1 MKKLWFLLLI
11 PAALLLWWAFSGKT
25 AIPAVHYATVQRET
39 IASIVSTNGK
49 LEPIE
54 FAAARAEV
62 AGIVTNVAIERG
74 QHVKAGQTL
83 VVMDN
88 ASERAA
94 LDTARAQFETA
105 QAEEATVK
113 QGGKLSLLTDYEGRL
128 QAARLTQSDAE
139 RRLQSI
145 RRLYAKQASTK
156 EEVVS
161 SEAAVASA
169 KQQVQAI
176 ENNRKNLVA
185 PSDRSISEAKLQDA
199 RAALDLASHRLAQTT
214 IKAPMAG
221 IAYQLGKPDAQVDIR
236 KGAYLEVGALVAM
249 IGNLDQMRVR
259 VYVDEPDL
267 GRISLNLPVDITWD
281 ARPGQKWHGRVTQTP
296 TEITALNTRQVGI
309 VTCIIDNPNDELLP
323 GTNIDAAI
331 VSKVVTD
338 AISIPKQA
346 LQTTA
351 QQTGVWKLN
360 GDIISWQPVTAGVS
374 NITSVQV
381 KSGLRTG
388 ERVVLPSDATLTN
401 GMRVKPLAEQN
412 GT

>member
-25 AIPAVHYATVQRET
+25 AIPAVHYAIVRRET

-54 FAAARAEV
+54 FAAARAEIG
-62 AGIVTNVAIERG
+62 GIVTNVAIQRG

-83 VVMDN
+83 VVLDN

-105 QAEEATVK
+105 QAEERTVK

-128 QAARLTQSDAE
+128 QAARLTLSDAE
-139 RRLQSI
+139 RRLESV

-156 EEVVS
+156 EEVVA

-185 PSDRSISEAKLQDA
+185 PSDLSISEAKLQDA
-199 RAALDLASHRLAQTT
+199 KAALDLASHRLAQTT

-221 IAYQLGKPDAQVDIR
+221 IAYQFDVR

-267 GRISLNLPVDITWD
+267 GRVALNLPVDITWD

-309 VTCIIDNPNDELLP
+309 VTCIIDNPKDELLP

-331 VSKVVTD
+331 VSKVVAD

-360 GDIISWQPVTAGVS
+360 GDTIAWQPVTAGVS

-381 KSGLRTG
+381 KSGLQTG
-388 ERVVLPSDATLTN
+388 DRVVLPSDATLTN
-401 GMRVKPLAEQN
+401 GTRVKPLAEQS

>member
-25 AIPAVHYATVQRET
+25 AVPAVHYATAQRET

-49 LEPIE
+49 LEPLE
-54 FAAARAEV
+54 FAAARAEI

-94 LDTARAQFETA
+94 LDTARARFKTA
-105 QAEEATVK
+105 QAEQATVK

-139 RRLQSI
+139 RRLESI

-185 PSDRSISEAKLQDA
+185 PSDRSISEAKLPEDA
-199 RAALDLASHRLAQTT
+199 RAGLSTSRHTAWHR
-214 IKAPMAG
+214 PPSRHPWRESP
-221 IAYQLGKPDAQVDIR
+221 YQLGNPDAQVDIR

-331 VSKVVTD
+331 ISKVITMPS
-338 AISIPKQA
+338 AFRSRLFRLPPSKQA
-346 LQTTA
+346 
-351 QQTGVWKLN
+351 
-360 GDIISWQPVTAGVS
+360 
-374 NITSVQV
+374 
-381 KSGLRTG
+381 SG
-388 ERVVLPSDATLTN
+388 S
-401 GMRVKPLAEQN
+401 
-412 GT
+412 

>member
-54 FAAARAEV
+54 FAAARAEI
-62 AGIVTNVAIERG
+62 AGIVTNVGIERG

-83 VVMDN
+83 VVLDN

-94 LDTARAQFETA
+94 LGTARAQFETA
-105 QAEEATVK
+105 QAEDATVK

-128 QAARLTQSDAE
+128 QSARLTQSDAE
-139 RRLQSI
+139 RRLESI

-161 SEAAVASA
+161 AEAAVASA

-323 GTNIDAAI
+323 GTNVDAAI

-360 GDIISWQPVTAGVS
+360 GDTISWQPVTAGVS
-374 NITSVQV
+374 NITKVQV
-381 KSGLRTG
+381 KSGLRAG
-388 ERVVLPSDATLTN
+388 DRVVLPSDATLTN
-401 GMRVKPLAEQN
+401 GMRVKPLAGESA
-412 GT
+412 T